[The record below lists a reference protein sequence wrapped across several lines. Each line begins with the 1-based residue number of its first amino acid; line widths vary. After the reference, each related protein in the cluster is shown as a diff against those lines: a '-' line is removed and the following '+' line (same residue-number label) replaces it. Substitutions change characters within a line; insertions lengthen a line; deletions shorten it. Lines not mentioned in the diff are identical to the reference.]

1 MDHAHSSKILAH
13 CPLCQAIYDEKEVKL
28 LGEKG
33 ATRLFHCTCKACG
46 HAMLA
51 LILET
56 QGSVSSVG
64 LVTDLEVGDALRFRD
79 FQPFSA
85 DDCIATH
92 RILEEESRTFC
103 KALSAGLDN
112 H

>member
-1 MDHAHSSKILAH
+1 MDHAHSSKLLAH
-13 CPLCQAIYDEKEVKL
+13 CPLCQACYNEAEVKL

-33 ATRLFHCTCKACG
+33 ATRLFHCTCNACG

-56 QGSVSSVG
+56 HGSVSSVG
-64 LVTDLEVGDALRFRD
+64 LVTDLEIGDALRFRD
-79 FQPFSA
+79 CLPFSA

-92 RILEEESRTFC
+92 RILEEESGEFC
-103 KALSAGLDN
+103 RMLSAKSG
-112 H
+112 